1 MKHFNTHNVWP
12 RNILEPLT
20 PETKLVIISFMCKV
34 ISPLCKSVTE
44 VMFRFAMY
52 MNESIESTHRECVR
66 FQGSNFVALFTF
78 SLFCF
83 FSSCSRFG
91 ARIVSTVILTNY
103 ERTHKATTR
112 QSVWNRF
119 YWQSKIWPPICAPFG
134 TKCVPVFHW
143 NKQSCINIVSCNTL
157 LKLQWNKQQGHRQCH
172 WLKCRLIFIGCCVS
186 LYLIVQTVSECE
198 YCVCVC

>member
-1 MKHFNTHNVWP
+1 MQIGDWGNVLIHHVHEWKHRKYSPWACPFSGVEFHGTFHFQKIIFLQLFQIWSSYCFHCDTDQLWTH
-12 RNILEPLT
+12 
-20 PETKLVIISFMCKV
+20 
-34 ISPLCKSVTE
+34 
-44 VMFRFAMY
+44 
-52 MNESIESTHRECVR
+52 SI
-66 FQGSNFVALFTF
+66 
-78 SLFCF
+78 
-83 FSSCSRFG
+83 
-91 ARIVSTVILTNY
+91 
-103 ERTHKATTR
+103 HKATTR